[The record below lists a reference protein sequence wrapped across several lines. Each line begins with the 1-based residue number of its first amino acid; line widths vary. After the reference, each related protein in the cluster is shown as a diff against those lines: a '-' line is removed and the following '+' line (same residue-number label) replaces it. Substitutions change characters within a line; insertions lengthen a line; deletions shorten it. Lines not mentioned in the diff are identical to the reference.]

1 MLLVQVYNIKMSSR
15 ISSVNNVN
23 KQSSGVELDIITVH
37 TPGLLAGIQL
47 NS

>member
-1 MLLVQVYNIKMSSR
+1 MSPR
-15 ISSVNNVN
+15 ISYANNVN
-23 KQSSGVELDIITVH
+23 KQSSGFEYDIISIH